1 VISWAVALQG
11 SGVAIHVAQ
20 ALGSYGIDAYSL
32 MIPSLVWARESG
44 LVDRLGDSKQ
54 NTTSF

>member
-1 VISWAVALQG
+1 LRG

-32 MIPSLVWARESG
+32 MIPALVWARESG
-44 LVDRLGDSKQ
+44 LVEKLEEKQ
-54 NTTSF
+54 R